1 MARLLFRDSQGREGT
16 VELSPTETVYVG
28 RGLEC
33 AIRTDDGMV
42 SRRHSQIRMEGGR
55 YVVEDLGSA
64 NGTHL
69 NNTRVQKQ
77 ALGNTDVIQC
87 GSLMI
92 RFLDEGAINVVQ
104 HAGPQGGGAAPPPK
118 KGGTMVLERPD
129 PPPLAGGYGQP
140 AAPAGVGYAQ
150 PSPGIPPSQFGAP
163 PAMPSAF
170 GGPPSMPGAQTNVPP
185 YGGPPAM
192 PSGGSIP
199 PANNP
204 LGPMAGPPGYGAAR
218 GGGFGGSVASQSQP
232 SAQAYGG
239 PPAMPAGTPNL
250 PYGGPPGMPG
260 NASPAPFGGPP
271 PLPGGPPAMPGG
283 PRPGDNPSMFG
294 RGAPMGAVGGPAPR
308 SAADAAENKV
318 LVDLGLEFDAG
329 KAEAEI
335 KSLRSQVEKATA
347 NYEREVADSKR
358 IRAESQALRERVEE
372 QKAQIKDRED
382 QVVAHDRVADELRD
396 ELQQTRNELSRSRA
410 ELGEM
415 AENVAARER
424 QAARAVEDTAK
435 LREDMEDKNR
445 QLMELS
451 RTKDEGWKKLNEQLT
466 EIEHLREVI
475 NEQERMLEE
484 RRVGLI
490 SQEEVI
496 KELRSEKEKNLKLIS
511 QLRAERDE
519 ANTNASRNAAQIN
532 GLEEENRRLG
542 RLLVE
547 AQTEQGRGGGA
558 QPDHLMKLT
567 NDIRELR
574 VNLKTVEADRERL
587 EEQYS
592 RADKDRDKLEARMA
606 QIEVELQE
614 AQHGRMAAE
623 SARNVAQD
631 ALAKAEVARHKAA
644 EEALSA
650 SKARD
655 VASTGGDDARRELD
669 RLRKRVADF
678 EKQAAAPAV
687 ATIDPKELQLEREAA
702 ERKLKD
708 ANDKAAAAERSL
720 KSLQAEVDAA
730 KTDAAK
736 ARAEAARAKAAA
748 DAQAEAVIEQP
759 ANGAP
764 KGELAKLAQ
773 EVYEAINDILSEMR
787 NNMRLVQGELPNLKA
802 DGQTL
807 ATVGQAVEAMV
818 DNAETAKGAL
828 RGLRDL
834 ADAG

>member
-69 NNTRVQKQ
+69 NGTRVQKQ
-77 ALGNTDVIQC
+77 ALGHTDVIQC

-92 RFLDEGAINVVQ
+92 RFIDEGAVNVVQ
-104 HAGPQGGGAAPPPK
+104 QPIQAMAAPPTK
-118 KGGTMVLERPD
+118 KGGTMVLERNEA
-129 PPPLAGGYGQP
+129 PPLAGGYGQ
-140 AAPAGVGYAQ
+140 AAPPSFGAQPPYQAQ
-150 PSPGIPPSQFGAP
+150 PSQVAGLPYGGQPGLPSTP
-163 PAMPSAF
+163 Y
-170 GGPPSMPGAQTNVPP
+170 GGPPSMPG
-185 YGGPPAM
+185 GPT
-192 PSGGSIP
+192 SV
-199 PANNP
+199 
-204 LGPMAGPPGYGAAR
+204 AGAPGYGAPAR
-218 GGGFGGSVASQSQP
+218 AGGFGGSVGSQSNAQP
-232 SAQAYGG
+232 YGG
-239 PPAMPAGTPNL
+239 PPSMPGGTPNL

-260 NASPAPFGGPP
+260 AGAAPF
-271 PLPGGPPAMPGG
+271 GGPPAMPGSG
-283 PRPGDNPSMFG
+283 GGATRAGDNPSMFSPG
-294 RGAPMGAVGGPAPR
+294 GPMGPVPSRAPR
-308 SAADAAENKV
+308 AADAENKV
-318 LVDLGLEFDAG
+318 LVDLGLEFDPE
-329 KAEAEI
+329 KADAEI
-335 KSLRSQVEKATA
+335 KSLRAQLEKATA
-347 NYEREVADSKR
+347 NYEREVADGKR
-358 IRAESQALRERVEE
+358 VRAESAAMRERTDEL
-372 QKAQIKDRED
+372 KAQIKDRED

-396 ELQQTRNELSRSRA
+396 ELQQTRNELTRA
-410 ELGEM
+410 RGEISDM

-424 QAARAVEDTAK
+424 QAARALEDTAK
-435 LREDMEDKNR
+435 LREDFEDKNR

-496 KELRSEKEKNLKLIS
+496 KELRAEKEKNLKVIA

-519 ANTNASRNAAQIN
+519 ANANASRAGAQIN

-547 AQTEQGRGGGA
+547 AQTDAGRGGGA
-558 QPDHLMKLT
+558 QPDQLLKMT
-567 NDIRELR
+567 GDIRELR
-574 VNLKTVEADRERL
+574 VELKKVEADRDRL
-587 EEQYS
+587 DEQYKL
-592 RADKDRDKLEARMA
+592 ADRDREKLEGRLA

-614 AQHGRMAAE
+614 AVHARIAVE

-644 EEALSA
+644 EEALTA

-655 VASTGGDDARRELD
+655 AASTGGDDARRELD
-669 RLRKRVADF
+669 RLRKRLAEL
-678 EKQAAAPAV
+678 EKVQAPAPSQ
-687 ATIDPKELQLEREAA
+687 IDPKAVQLEREAA
-702 ERKLKD
+702 ERKLKE
-708 ANDKAAAAERSL
+708 ALDKAANAERSQ

-748 DAQAEAVIEQP
+748 DAQAESVIP
-759 ANGAP
+759 ASATAGGGGGAAS
-764 KGELAKLAQ
+764 EIARVAQ
-773 EVYEAINDILSEMR
+773 EVYESINDILSEMR

-802 DGQTL
+802 DGDTL
-807 ATVGQAVEAMV
+807 QAVSQAVEALV

-834 ADAG
+834 ASANG

>member
-42 SRRHSQIRMEGGR
+42 SRRHSQVRTEGGR
-55 YVVEDLGSA
+55 YVIEDLGSS

-69 NNTRVQKQ
+69 NNVRVQKQ
-77 ALGNTDVIQC
+77 ALGHADVIQC

-92 RFLDEGAINVVQ
+92 RFLDEGGGNAIQ
-104 HAGPQGGGAAPPPK
+104 PPAAAGAGAPPAK
-118 KGGTMVLERPD
+118 KGGTMVLERPID
-129 PPPLAGGYGQP
+129 PPPPGGYGATSAGRGSP
-140 AAPAGVGYAQ
+140 AAGYPQGTHPLGPAGGSPYNQPLGMQATQVPGPYGGPPQMPAPVAGGAASGGGF
-150 PSPGIPPSQFGAP
+150 PSPAPYGAP
-163 PAMPSAF
+163 RVGAF
-170 GGPPSMPGAQTNVPP
+170 GGSAGSQPGAVP

-192 PSGGSIP
+192 P
-199 PANNP
+199 
-204 LGPMAGPPGYGAAR
+204 AA
-218 GGGFGGSVASQSQP
+218 
-232 SAQAYGG
+232 
-239 PPAMPAGTPNL
+239 PAM
-250 PYGGPPGMPG
+250 PYGGPPGVPASGSAATAYAVPSPNPPG
-260 NASPAPFGGPP
+260 FGGN
-271 PLPGGPPAMPGG
+271 G
-283 PRPGDNPSMFG
+283 PRAGDNPSMFAH
-294 RGAPMGAVGGPAPR
+294 GAPMGKVGGPAPR

-318 LVDLGLEFDAG
+318 LVELGLEFDPS
-329 KAEAEI
+329 KADAEI
-335 KSLRSQVEKATA
+335 KSLRAQLDRATTG
-347 NYEREVADSKR
+347 YEREVADGKR
-358 IRAESQALRERVEE
+358 IRAESAAMREKVEE
-372 QKAQIKDRED
+372 LKSQIKDRED
-382 QVVAHDRVADELRD
+382 QVAAHDRVADELRD
-396 ELQQTRNELSRSRA
+396 ELQQTRAELTRSRS
-410 ELGEM
+410 ELGDM

-424 QAARAVEDTAK
+424 QAARALEDTAK
-435 LREDMEDKNR
+435 LREDVEDKNR

-496 KELRSEKEKNLKLIS
+496 KELRGEKEKSLKAIA

-519 ANTNASRNAAQIN
+519 AKTNSSRAAAQIN

-547 AQTEQGRGGGA
+547 AQTDSGRGGA
-558 QPDHLMKLT
+558 QPDHLMKMT
-567 NDIRELR
+567 GDIRELR
-574 VNLKTVEADRERL
+574 VELKKVEADRERL
-587 EEQYS
+587 EEQYTRS
-592 RADKDRDKLEARMA
+592 DRDREKLEGRLA

-614 AQHGRMAAE
+614 AIHGKVAAE

-644 EEALSA
+644 EEALTA

-655 VASTGGDDARRELD
+655 LASTGTDDARRELD
-669 RLRKRVADF
+669 RMRRKLAEL
-678 EKQAAAPAV
+678 EKAPAKV
-687 ATIDPKELQLEREAA
+687 VDPAGSKDLQLEREAS

-720 KSLQAEVDAA
+720 KALQAEVDAA

-736 ARAEAARAKAAA
+736 ARGEAARARAAA
-748 DAQAEAVIEQP
+748 DAQVDSVLEHTVSTPPPLEA
-759 ANGAP
+759 
-764 KGELAKLAQ
+764 ELAKTVQ
-773 EVYEAINDILSEMR
+773 EVYAAINDILSEMR
-787 NNMRLVQGELPNLKA
+787 NNTRLVQGELSKVTA
-802 DGQTL
+802 DADTL
-807 ATVGQAVEAMV
+807 EAISVAVEALV

-834 ADAG
+834 ANG

>member
-55 YVVEDLGSA
+55 FVVEDLGSA

-77 ALGNTDVIQC
+77 ALGHADVIQC

-92 RFLDEGAINVVQ
+92 RFIDEGAVNIVQ
-104 HAGPQGGGAAPPPK
+104 QPLPSPGGAPPAK

-129 PPPLAGGYGQP
+129 AAPPLAGGYGQP
-140 AAPAGVGYAQ
+140 APASFGSQPPGYQGSAATSPAG
-150 PSPGIPPSQFGAP
+150 SL
-163 PAMPSAF
+163 
-170 GGPPSMPGAQTNVPP
+170 P
-185 YGGPPAM
+185 YGGPPGVPA
-192 PSGGSIP
+192 GGSPYGAPPQMPNGP
-199 PANNP
+199 PAST
-204 LGPMAGPPGYGAAR
+204 MSPPFGAAK
-218 GGGFGGSVASQSQP
+218 GGGFGGSVGSQSNATP
-232 SAQAYGG
+232 YGG
-239 PPAMPAGTPNL
+239 PPAMPAGTPGNNL
-250 PYGGPPGMPG
+250 PYGGPPGL
-260 NASPAPFGGPP
+260 PAGGAAGPY
-271 PLPGGPPAMPGG
+271 GGPPAMPGAGGG
-283 PRPGDNPSMFG
+283 PRAGANPSMFAPG
-294 RGAPMGAVGGPAPR
+294 GPMGPVGGTPR

-318 LVDLGLEFDAG
+318 LVDLGLEFDPD
-329 KAEAEI
+329 KADSEI
-335 KSLRSQVEKATA
+335 KSLRGQLEKATTS
-347 NYEREVADSKR
+347 YEREVADAKR
-358 IRAESQALRERVEE
+358 VRAESASMRERVEE
-372 QKAQIKDRED
+372 LKAQVKDRED

-396 ELQQTRNELSRSRA
+396 ELQQTRNELNRA
-410 ELGEM
+410 RTEIGDM

-424 QAARAVEDTAK
+424 QAARALEDTGK

-496 KELRSEKEKNLKLIS
+496 KELRAEKEKTLKATA

-547 AQTEQGRGGGA
+547 AQTDSGRGGA
-558 QPDHLMKLT
+558 QPDHLMKMT
-567 NDIRELR
+567 GDIRELR
-574 VNLKTVEADRERL
+574 VELKKVEADRERL
-587 EEQYS
+587 EGQYS
-592 RADKDRDKLEARMA
+592 AADRDREKLEGRLA

-614 AQHGRMAAE
+614 AVHGKLAAE

-631 ALAKAEVARHKAA
+631 ALAKAEVARHRAS
-644 EEALSA
+644 EEALNA

-669 RLRKRVADF
+669 RLRKKVGDIERV
-678 EKQAAAPAV
+678 QAAAPVPSA
-687 ATIDPKELQLEREAA
+687 ADSKDLQLEREAT
-702 ERKLKD
+702 ERKLKE
-708 ANDKAAAAERSL
+708 AIEKAATAERSL

-748 DAQAEAVIEQP
+748 DAQAVSVIDTAVTTP
-759 ANGAP
+759 VVN
-764 KGELAKLAQ
+764 GELAKVAQ
-773 EVYEAINDILSEMR
+773 EVYDSINDILSEMR

-802 DGQTL
+802 EGQTMQ
-807 ATVGQAVEAMV
+807 AVSEAVEALV

-834 ADAG
+834 ANASA

>member
-1 MARLLFRDSQGREGT
+1 MARLLFRDSQGREGA

-69 NNTRVQKQ
+69 NSNRIQKQ
-77 ALGNTDVIQC
+77 ALGHADIVQC

-92 RFLDEGAINVVQ
+92 RFLDEGAVNILQQPIPVT
-104 HAGPQGGGAAPPPK
+104 GAPPPK
-118 KGGTMVLERPD
+118 KGGTMVLDRGEPA
-129 PPPLAGGYGQP
+129 PPLAGGYSPPQPATGFGAQSSVNPYAGTAYGASP
-140 AAPAGVGYAQ
+140 AAPVA
-150 PSPGIPPSQFGAP
+150 
-163 PAMPSAF
+163 PAM
-170 GGPPSMPGAQTNVPP
+170 P
-185 YGGPPAM
+185 YGGPP
-192 PSGGSIP
+192 SIP
-199 PANNP
+199 GT
-204 LGPMAGPPGYGAAR
+204 GPGTSPPGYGAAR
-218 GGGFGGSVASQSQP
+218 GGGFGGSVGSQSNAAPYGAPPGMP
-232 SAQAYGG
+232 S
-239 PPAMPAGTPNL
+239 GTPNM
-250 PYGGPPGMPG
+250 PYGGPPGMPS
-260 NASPAPFGGPP
+260 A
-271 PLPGGPPAMPGG
+271 GPPAMPGTPYG
-283 PRPGDNPSMFG
+283 APPAMPGAGAGASRADNASMFG
-294 RGAPMGAVGGPAPR
+294 RGGPMGPVGPAARP
-308 SAADAAENKV
+308 ADAAENKV
-318 LVDLGLEFDAG
+318 LVDLGLEFDPQ
-329 KAEAEI
+329 KADSEI
-335 KSLRSQVEKATA
+335 KSLRGQLDKASA
-347 NYEREVADSKR
+347 NYEREVADGKR
-358 IRAESQALRERVEE
+358 VRAESQAIRERTDDL
-372 QKAQIKDRED
+372 KSQIKDRED
-382 QVVAHDRVADELRD
+382 QIGARDRVADELRD
-396 ELQQTRNELSRSRA
+396 ELQQTRNELNKARG
-410 ELGEM
+410 ELGDM

-424 QAARAVEDTAK
+424 QTARAVEDTAK
-435 LREDMEDKNR
+435 LREDLEDKNR

-496 KELRSEKEKNLKLIS
+496 KELRAEKEKNLKLLA

-547 AQTEQGRGGGA
+547 VQTDAGRGGGA
-558 QPDHLMKLT
+558 QPDQLMKMT
-567 NDIRELR
+567 GDIRELR
-574 VNLKTVEADRERL
+574 VELKKVEADRERL
-587 EEQYS
+587 DGQFKL
-592 RADKDRDKLEARMA
+592 ADRDREKLEGRLA

-614 AQHGRMAAE
+614 AVHARIAAE

-644 EEALSA
+644 EEALNA

-655 VASTGGDDARRELD
+655 QASTGGDDARRELD
-669 RLRKRVADF
+669 RMRRKLAEL
-678 EKQAAAPAV
+678 EKAQAAAPAGP
-687 ATIDPKELQLEREAA
+687 AIDPKELQLEREAA
-702 ERKLKD
+702 ERKVKEAL
-708 ANDKAAAAERSL
+708 DKAANAERSL
-720 KSLQAEVDAA
+720 RSLQAEVDAA

-748 DAQAEAVIEQP
+748 DAQAVAVLDGATAITPPP
-759 ANGAP
+759 APGHGADI
-764 KGELAKLAQ
+764 ARLAQ
-773 EVYEAINDILSEMR
+773 EVYESINDILSEMR

-802 DGQTL
+802 DGHTL
-807 ATVGQAVEAMV
+807 QAVTEAVDALV

-834 ADAG
+834 ANANG

>member
-55 YVVEDLGSA
+55 FVVEDLGSA

-77 ALGNTDVIQC
+77 ALGNSDVIQC

-92 RFLDEGAINVVQ
+92 RFLDEGAVNIVQ
-104 HAGPQGGGAAPPPK
+104 HAMPMGAGGAVPPK
-118 KGGTMVLERPD
+118 KGGTMVIEAAQ

-140 AAPAGVGYAQ
+140 A
-150 PSPGIPPSQFGAP
+150 
-163 PAMPSAF
+163 PSAF
-170 GGPPSMPGAQTNVPP
+170 GAQPQPSQPTNFGAQPAYGQPGFGAQPGYGSPPGFVNPNAATGVPP
-185 YGGPPAM
+185 YGGPPQM

-199 PANNP
+199 PTNN
-204 LGPMAGPPGYGAAR
+204 PPGYGVAR

-232 SAQAYGG
+232 NAPAFSG
-239 PPAMPAGTPNL
+239 PPAMPSGTPNL

-260 NASPAPFGGPP
+260 GGAPTPY
-271 PLPGGPPAMPGG
+271 GGPPAMP
-283 PRPGDNPSMFG
+283 RQGDNPSMFERNG
-294 RGAPMGAVGGPAPR
+294 PMGGVGATPRAP
-308 SAADAAENKV
+308 DGVQDKV
-318 LVDLGLEFDAG
+318 MVDLGLEYDPS
-329 KAEAEI
+329 KADAEI
-335 KSLRSQVEKATA
+335 KALRGQLEKATA
-347 NYEREVADSKR
+347 SYEREVADGKR
-358 IRAESQALRERVEE
+358 VRAESAALRERAEE

-382 QVVAHDRVADELRD
+382 QVAAHDRVADELRD
-396 ELQQTRNELSRSRA
+396 ELQQTRNELNRA
-410 ELGEM
+410 RTEMGEL
-415 AENVAARER
+415 AENMAARER
-424 QAARAVEDTAK
+424 QAARAVEDTVK

-496 KELRSEKEKNLKLIS
+496 KELRAEKEKTLKS
-511 QLRAERDE
+511 VAQLRAERDE
-519 ANTNASRNAAQIN
+519 ANGNSSRNAAQVN
-532 GLEEENRRLG
+532 ALEEENRRLG

-547 AQTEQGRGGGA
+547 AQTDSGRGGA
-558 QPDHLMKLT
+558 QPDHLMKMT
-567 NDIRELR
+567 GDIRELR
-574 VNLKTVEADRERL
+574 VELKKVEADRERL
-587 EEQYS
+587 QDQYTS
-592 RADKDRDKLEARMA
+592 TDKDRERLEGRLA

-614 AQHGRMAAE
+614 AVHGKLAAE

-631 ALAKAEVARHKAA
+631 ALAKSEVARHKAA
-644 EEALSA
+644 EEALTA

-669 RLRKRVADF
+669 RLRKRVVDL
-678 EKQAAAPAV
+678 EKVQAAPAPSL
-687 ATIDPKELQLEREAA
+687 ADSKELQLEREAS

-708 ANDKAAAAERSL
+708 AVEKAAAAERTQ

-736 ARAEAARAKAAA
+736 ARAEAARAKASA
-748 DAQAEAVIEQP
+748 DAQAVSVLEHTVISSPPPQ
-759 ANGAP
+759 A
-764 KGELAKLAQ
+764 ELMRVAQ

-802 DGQTL
+802 DTDTL
-807 ATVGQAVEAMV
+807 QAVGQAVEAMV

-834 ADAG
+834 ATAPA